1 MSETLLKL
9 RSKNFK
15 SVKITAPTG
24 GLTAGQLCASN
35 SLVGVVVETVAAGK
49 ETALIYACDK
59 IVVPKRAGTGITF
72 SIGTKV
78 YYRSAGPDVTNA
90 STSNTLIG
98 RATETADAADT
109 EVEIDLMGNVV
120 A

>member
-1 MSETLLKL
+1 MTETLLKL

-15 SVKITAPTG
+15 SVKVTAPTG
-24 GLTAGQLCASN
+24 GLTAGQLYVSN
-35 SLVGVVVETVAAGK
+35 SLVGVIVDTVLVGE
-49 ETALIYACDK
+49 ETAMIYQCDK
-59 IVVPKRAGTGITF
+59 IVVAKQAGTGITF

-98 RATETADAADT
+98 RATETAGASDT
-109 EVEIDLMGNVV
+109 SVEIDLMGNVV